1 MGEVLRMEQIL
12 TEILEKYAEKTDKQ
26 SQRNPDNQRKA
37 YLAGKAEGLRL
48 AKGLLHMI
56 AEYGHSD
63 RGEYAEISKI

>member
-1 MGEVLRMEQIL
+1 MEEML

-26 SQRNPDNQRKA
+26 SQRKQDNQRKA

-48 AKGLLHMI
+48 AKGLLSII

-63 RGEYAEISKI
+63 RGEYAEISKS